1 MLLLE
6 LQLVSK
12 DLQKIA
18 DFQTKKSVH
27 VSMTKSVH
35 GDFRKALFD
44 YDLSMQE
51 VLELFATLV
60 SENDDRAID
69 IIKEAKHNKRS
80 KVLSRL
86 KESEVEDLY
95 DTISQIDPFS
105 RAESSRG

>member
-1 MLLLE
+1 MSKE
-6 LQLVSK
+6 LQRV
-12 DLQKIA
+12 A

-27 VSMTKSVH
+27 ISMTKTTH
-35 GDFRKALFD
+35 GDFRKVLFD
-44 YDLSMQE
+44 HDLSMQE
-51 VLELFATLV
+51 VLELFALLV

-95 DTISQIDPFS
+95 DTISQVDPFS
-105 RAESSRG
+105 RAQGTGG